1 MPGLNWRRGVQG
13 CGGQRAEGPRG
24 RLGGLGMVSEGF
36 VLQTPGASPGSRA
49 RSESVPAG

>member
-13 CGGQRAEGPRG
+13 CGGQRA
-24 RLGGLGMVSEGF
+24 EGF